1 MNEGPDSLVD
11 EKERYVLFPIENGEQ
26 WTAYKD
32 QEASFWTAEEMDM
45 TDDVKHYQQ
54 KLNVAE
60 QRLLCRVLGFFAS
73 SDTIVAKNIDTNF
86 VAECD
91 KRGWLEA
98 TVSYQFQMMMENVH
112 SEAYS
117 LMIQNLL
124 PERQARD
131 ELFRSIHTVPSIKAK
146 ADLALRW
153 MGSSDRFEM
162 IPDDIKTSLQELMN
176 SSEWLP
182 QNKAVNDS
190 LQQLGDWMGAT
201 CPTFG
206 ERLIAFVCV
215 EAIFFSTSFAVI
227 FWFKKRGLLPGICFA
242 NELII
247 RDEGMHQTFG
257 ELLVSILHSMAK
269 AGDPLGEVVP
279 PARILEIVRSFVEL
293 EQAFCRDSLEVGLAG
308 INADKMCRYAE
319 FVADRVLLNL
329 GCERFY
335 YAGQK
340 SPVNPCEWM
349 ESIGLHHKTNFF
361 ERRVASYQ
369 RRGVKQSEN
378 AVQMNTYRT
387 DADF

>member
-1 MNEGPDSLVD
+1 MEGSLVD
-11 EKERYVLFPIENGEQ
+11 EKTRYVLFPIENGDL
-26 WTAYKD
+26 WTSYKD

-45 TDDVKHYQQ
+45 TEDVKHYQN
-54 KLNVAE
+54 KLTPAE

-73 SDTIVAKNIDTNF
+73 SDTIVAQNIETNF
-86 VAECD
+86 VAECE

-98 TVSYQFQMMMENVH
+98 TVTYQFQMMMENIH

-124 PERQARD
+124 PEREARD
-131 ELFRSIHTVPSIKAK
+131 ALFRSIHTIPSIKAK
-146 ADLALRW
+146 ADLCLRW
-153 MGSSDRFEM
+153 MGKGDRFELLSDEM
-162 IPDDIKTSLQELMN
+162 KNVLRQIVAG
-176 SSEWLP
+176 SSD
-182 QNKAVNDS
+182 NRYTGDAIA
-190 LQQLGDWMGAT
+190 QLERWMGAE

-206 ERLIAFVCV
+206 ERLVAFVCV
-215 EAIFFSTSFAVI
+215 EAIFFSTSFAVL
-227 FWFKKRGLLPGICFA
+227 FWFKKRGLIPGICFA

-257 ELLVSILHSMAK
+257 ELLVSILNGMAL
-269 AGDPLGEVVP
+269 AGDKLGEIVP
-279 PARILEIVRSFVEL
+279 PARILEIVRSFVQL
-293 EQAFCRDSLEVGLAG
+293 EQQFCRDSLEVALVG

-319 FVADRVLLNL
+319 FIADRVLLNL

-340 SPVNPCEWM
+340 NPVNPCEWM

-378 AVQMNTYRT
+378 SEKMNTYRT